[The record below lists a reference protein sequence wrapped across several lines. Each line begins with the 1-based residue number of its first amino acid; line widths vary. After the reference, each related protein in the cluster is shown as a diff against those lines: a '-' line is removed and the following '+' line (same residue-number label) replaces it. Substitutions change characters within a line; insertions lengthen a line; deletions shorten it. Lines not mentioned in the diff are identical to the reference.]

1 MKKLVVEVPENVS
14 EDEIRKVIS
23 NYLRKRDVVLKFYR
37 LLEDVDWGRMEEEH
51 ERFRKEFRFRSAH

>member
-1 MKKLVVEVPENVS
+1 MKKLVVEIPENVS

-37 LLEDVDWGRMEEEH
+37 LLEDVDWSRMEEEH

>member
-23 NYLRKRDVVLKFYR
+23 NYLRKREVVIKFYR
-37 LLEDVDWGRMEEEH
+37 LIEYVDWDRMEEER
-51 ERFRKEFRFRSAH
+51 ERFRKE

>member
-14 EDEIRKVIS
+14 EDEIRKVIL
-23 NYLRKRDVVLKFYR
+23 NYLRKREVVLKFYK
-37 LLEDVDWGRMEEEH
+37 LIENVDWERMEEEH

>member
-37 LLEDVDWGRMEEEH
+37 LLEDVDWDRMEEEH
-51 ERFRKEFRFRSAH
+51 ERFRKEFRFKSAH